1 MKTILPGEQISD
13 KPVRMENGV
22 IEDGKTYATVI
33 GLLDEASQAFIPL
46 ETVWYPRRDDFV
58 IGIVENSRNSVYNV
72 NLSSPFRGL
81 IIGRRG
87 ETSMNI
93 GDVVSASIRDVQ
105 RESDQIINILW
116 RERKLFGGKLIM
128 VRPSKVPR
136 IIGKQNTMIK
146 QLEAGTK
153 STILTGMNGMVW
165 IKGGDIPLAIK
176 AIKKIQDEAHVSG
189 LTERIA
195 KMLNEESK

>member
-1 MKTILPGEQISD
+1 MRTILPGEQISD
-13 KPVRMENGV
+13 KPVKMENGI

-33 GLLDEASQAFIPL
+33 GLLDEASKSFIPL

-58 IGIVENSRNSVYNV
+58 IGIVDSARNSVYSI
-72 NLSSPFRGL
+72 NLNSPFRGL

-87 ETSMNI
+87 ESEMNI
-93 GDVVSASIRDVQ
+93 GDMMSASIRDVR

-116 RERKLFGGKLIM
+116 RERKLFGGKLIA

-136 IIGKQNTMIK
+136 IIGKQNTMLK
-146 QLEAGTK
+146 QLETGTK
-153 STILTGMNGMVW
+153 TTILIGLNGMIW
-165 IKGGDIPLAIK
+165 LKGGDMPLAIK
-176 AIKKIQDEAHVSG
+176 AINRIQDEAHVSG

-195 KMLNEESK
+195 KMLSEESK